1 MCGVPSPEKKARAHT
16 RTHAPTRGRRADGER
31 LPHDGTCAPGCRRG
45 CHRRVDRPRALRNL
59 WFSAGE
65 ELPEKSPATVT
76 AAAAAAAAVR
86 RRSGGGEGDRNETRS
101 PKN

>member
-1 MCGVPSPEKKARAHT
+1 MGFLRSAGLPLA
-16 RTHAPTRGRRADGER
+16 GRW
-31 LPHDGTCAPGCRRG
+31 
-45 CHRRVDRPRALRNL
+45 PRAPQNL

-65 ELPEKSPATVT
+65 ELPEISPAVVT
-76 AAAAAAAAVR
+76 AATVAAAMR